1 MLMIIAETAVEKS
14 VDIELAGDVRAWR
27 PKSVHSY
34 PGILKA
40 LHHAA
45 IPRRHYDAKLP
56 FAFIEGPLISRSN
69 SIQMKRGI
77 GPLCGVW
84 LARSTSMSSIKHQP
98 IPQEVVA
105 PNNR

>member
-1 MLMIIAETAVEKS
+1 MKSPPIIGRSGIRT
-14 VDIELAGDVRAWR
+14 R
-27 PKSVHSY
+27 PK
-34 PGILKA
+34 A
-40 LHHAA
+40 DA
-45 IPRRHYDAKLP
+45 AKLP

-105 PNNR
+105 LNNR